1 MAADANDI
9 RTLDQLRTRLF
20 QFSKALGSLKSRLE
34 HPGPLTSWP
43 TIQSFADQFERHL
56 QAISDLFET
65 NRTFFESTV
74 AYPIPAFVDRSHE
87 NIVTEVVRKK
97 LEPSVEDWVDR
108 GMDTGTKIDE
118 RQDLDHLWSLVH
130 SKSVASV
137 TQIPWASDFTVDEA
151 RSEGG
156 IDAVHTGLRRKLN
169 KGGEEADD
177 ESDDDEADIDDEAKD
192 ESHKMDIDT
201 TATNNNNQPVSSGP
215 VLPMDQVLK
224 FLNSGIRP

>member
-1 MAADANDI
+1 MAADPNDI

-20 QFSKALGSLKSRLE
+20 QFSKALGSLKSRLD
-34 HPGPLTSWP
+34 HPGPLTPWQ

-56 QAISDLFET
+56 QAISDLFEA
-65 NRTFFESTV
+65 NRAFFESAV

-87 NIVTEVVRKK
+87 NIVTEVIRKK
-97 LEPSVEDWVDR
+97 FEPSVEDWVDR
-108 GMDTGTKIDE
+108 GMETGTKIDE
-118 RQDLDHLWSLVH
+118 RRDLDRLWSSVH

-151 RSEGG
+151 RGEGG

-169 KGGEEADD
+169 KGGEESDD
-177 ESDDDEADIDDEAKD
+177 ESDNDDAEIDDKAKD
-192 ESHKMDIDT
+192 ESHQMDIDP
-201 TATNNNNQPVSSGP
+201 TAAKANPPLPSGP
-215 VLPMDQVLK
+215 ALPMDQVLK